1 MLPNKHFENDY
12 RLKATLVF
20 SFALLLFFMR
30 FMNNVLVSQ
39 IGEVPFL
46 FEQKE
51 WTYRLFYQSSIAQWL
66 TVHFI
71 PAAMFDALLFFLP
84 LVFMLTRSRL
94 YVYGFSL
101 IALIY
106 FLLFNMAAGHHYHGM
121 VGVLVMSVPFW
132 SKNEERF
139 NLLWQGARYYLL
151 YIFASAALWKLLR
164 GSAFEPEQMVNIL
177 KAQQLDV
184 LLQQPG
190 SLRAVIAQYLIAHP
204 AVAHGVLVTNMLL
217 QLSFVTGFFTKRFD
231 VVLLVLCVVFVVA
244 NYFAMSIVS
253 AELLILCIPLLNFKQ
268 LQRIQD
274 VLMVKEDVAEEDIRP
289 AVV

>member
-1 MLPNKHFENDY
+1 MLPNKYFENDY

-51 WTYRLFYQSSIAQWL
+51 WVYRLFCQSGIAQWL
-66 TVHFI
+66 TAHFI

-94 YVYGFSL
+94 YVYGLSL

-106 FLLFNMAAGHHYHGM
+106 FLLFNLATGHHYHGM

-164 GSAFEPEQMVNIL
+164 GSAFEPEQMVSIL

-190 SLRAVIAQYLIAHP
+190 SIRAAIAQYLIAHP
-204 AVAHGVLVTNMLL
+204 ALAHGVLVTNVLL
-217 QLSFVTGFFTKRFD
+217 QLSFMVGFFTRRFD
-231 VVLLVLCVVFVVA
+231 SVLLMLCVVFVVA

-253 AELLILCIPLLNFKQ
+253 AELLILCITLLNFKQ
-268 LQRIQD
+268 LQKIQD
-274 VLMVKEDVAEEDIRP
+274 VLPVKEEQEEII
-289 AVV
+289 AATI